1 MRIPTAGPSRRCSRC
16 GLRPTSPTS
25 NWFDSSPTWTDGKV
39 GRNTRVGP
47 GTWITRNVVGSCAK
61 WRRSL
66 LMPGARGPTLTPF
79 RGGCTAFSG
88 WSGLRLIRSDASSP
102 PWNTTAKGGWRMQH
116 SNSWSEEQV
125 IRVSRMSK
133 HFVRRWQQRV
143 GATPSIE
150 AVNQILASSQRI
162 RRQIRCMVPRF
173 GGWVPHKV
181 LAEYWQSRD
190 AARQCGHY
198 QPPAHHGAGHRIC
211 DCRGVSRPT
220 SLHRLLHDW

>member
-1 MRIPTAGPSRRCSRC
+1 
-16 GLRPTSPTS
+16 
-25 NWFDSSPTWTDGKV
+25 
-39 GRNTRVGP
+39 
-47 GTWITRNVVGSCAK
+47 
-61 WRRSL
+61 
-66 LMPGARGPTLTPF
+66 
-79 RGGCTAFSG
+79 
-88 WSGLRLIRSDASSP
+88 
-102 PWNTTAKGGWRMQH
+102 MQH

-181 LAEYWQSRD
+181 LAEYWN
-190 AARQCGHY
+190 
-198 QPPAHHGAGHRIC
+198 HGRGLVILVDEDNRMAVTVITAGNGGGR
-211 DCRGVSRPT
+211 S
-220 SLHRLLHDW
+220 